1 MDEESGPSWLRAI
14 GCAALFLA
22 IAAGLTFIVAATFA
36 SLVVYG
42 AP

>member
-1 MDEESGPSWLRAI
+1 MDEEPGPSWLTAI

-22 IAAGLTFIVAATFA
+22 IAVGLTFGVAAIFA
-36 SLVVYG
+36 AVVVNG